1 MKKPIIDLKKLI
13 YNKRFL
19 ITLSVIISVVVWFV
33 AMVERNPIRE
43 QTFSD
48 VSVSVSVENTSAQS
62 LGLGIVSD
70 VSSYKFTVKISG
82 PNYIVSTIKNTDF
95 ILSASVDE
103 VNAPGTYS
111 LDVTGSRN
119 SYVSGYNFV
128 SIEPSTIDVTFDYF
142 DTKTYKITPK
152 IVGVSASEGLVAET
166 PIVSNKDQETITI
179 KGPRETLNKIYSV
192 GALTELSKNTVLSS
206 SQTYDSDIVL
216 YDENGDVLYRYESG
230 GSIFDSEDKKI
241 ESTPLTLSFTSIKIT
256 QPISKKATFDVNIN
270 FTNIPSGIDISG
282 ILSPSVDHRQA
293 TVLGSPEVVEKMQ
306 SIELSA
312 IDFKDISASST
323 GEFEVTP
330 SLPEGIK
337 LVDNIEYF
345 KVKLDLSNLADKTF
359 NITDIKYNGLS
370 SGLSAKSSTVKNV
383 KICGPKSVIE
393 KLKSSDIYAEIDLS
407 DKTAGE
413 HTSEVSIKSYS
424 YSDIWQV
431 GSYSSSVTISNK

>member
-1 MKKPIIDLKKLI
+1 MKKPIIDLKKLV

-111 LDVTGSRN
+111 LNVTGSRN

-179 KGPRETLNKIYSV
+179 KGPREILNKIYSV
-192 GALTELSKNTVLSS
+192 GALTELSKNT
-206 SQTYDSDIVL
+206 
-216 YDENGDVLYRYESG
+216 
-230 GSIFDSEDKKI
+230 
-241 ESTPLTLSFTSIKIT
+241 IK
-256 QPISKKATFDVNIN
+256 
-270 FTNIPSGIDISG
+270 
-282 ILSPSVDHRQA
+282 
-293 TVLGSPEVVEKMQ
+293 
-306 SIELSA
+306 
-312 IDFKDISASST
+312 
-323 GEFEVTP
+323 
-330 SLPEGIK
+330 
-337 LVDNIEYF
+337 
-345 KVKLDLSNLADKTF
+345 
-359 NITDIKYNGLS
+359 
-370 SGLSAKSSTVKNV
+370 
-383 KICGPKSVIE
+383 
-393 KLKSSDIYAEIDLS
+393 KLKAHRLL
-407 DKTAGE
+407 
-413 HTSEVSIKSYS
+413 
-424 YSDIWQV
+424 
-431 GSYSSSVTISNK
+431 